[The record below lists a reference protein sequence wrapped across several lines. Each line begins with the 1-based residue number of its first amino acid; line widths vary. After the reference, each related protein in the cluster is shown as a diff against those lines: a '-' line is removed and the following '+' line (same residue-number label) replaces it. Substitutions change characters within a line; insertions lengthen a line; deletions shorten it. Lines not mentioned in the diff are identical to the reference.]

1 LGCQVRILLS
11 VFRYIIE
18 KSLVIERIFEY
29 NEHMELGDP
38 TARTRDSRSRL
49 DETLDQFDS
58 AVTELISTVETGGL
72 DHLDTEE
79 KVAVWQRFERLRNR
93 LPLIDHGLIAA
104 ADASD
109 LPQEYCSSTMTQ
121 FLVRVLQLSH
131 GEATSRVRA
140 AAAVGPRTTMLGE
153 KLQPQLTR
161 LAALQRDGL
170 VSAEKVQIAERAM
183 DKLSRPDLDP
193 QAVEAAEQLLTEHA
207 AILAPPELRRFAHAV
222 VNAADPDG
230 PQPVDD
236 QLQQDRRY
244 LELKQRR
251 DGMWH
256 LAGRL
261 TNTLGTQLNAILDPL
276 TTPRTT
282 AIEDEDG
289 TVVDIPDQR
298 PQVQRLHD
306 ALEEACAR
314 LLKAADQPSVGGV
327 PASVI
332 VTIGLEDL
340 LAKAGLAETAAGT
353 QLTSDQLRRITDE
366 AEIWPTIIDRHGVP
380 LALGRTRRLA
390 SPGQTMA
397 LIARDAGC
405 SFPGCTHPSQ
415 WCDRHHIVDWIL
427 GGSTDLDNMTLL
439 CRYHHTH
446 FLQKGWACRINAD
459 GLPEWIPP
467 QWIDQ
472 DQQPHTNTRIR
483 RLNAQ
488 RQLDRRDKRRISA
501 AA

>member
-1 LGCQVRILLS
+1 
-11 VFRYIIE
+11 
-18 KSLVIERIFEY
+18 
-29 NEHMELGDP
+29 M
-38 TARTRDSRSRL
+38 
-49 DETLDQFDS
+49 
-58 AVTELISTVETGGL
+58 
-72 DHLDTEE
+72 
-79 KVAVWQRFERLRNR
+79 WQRFETFRNR
-93 LPLIDHGLIAA
+93 QPLIDHRLIADAEANRSAPGVLLLDHDPILGAGVA
-104 ADASD
+104 ALPRRRRGPGPCRRGGRVPYLDAR
-109 LPQEYCSSTMTQ
+109 LKPGPC
-121 FLVRVLQLSH
+121 
-131 GEATSRVRA
+131 A
-140 AAAVGPRTTMLGE
+140 AAAGRAATRGRRESRRKWPLWSGPCTNSPG
-153 KLQPQLTR
+153 
-161 LAALQRDGL
+161 
-170 VSAEKVQIAERAM
+170 
-183 DKLSRPDLDP
+183 PDLDP
-193 QAVEAAEQLLTEHA
+193 QAVETAEQLLTDHA
-207 AILAPPELRRFAHAV
+207 VILAPPELRRFAHAV

-261 TNTLGTQLNAILDPL
+261 TNTVGAQLNAILDPL
-276 TTPRTT
+276 TKPRST

-314 LLKAADQPSVGGV
+314 LLKAADQPSVGGI

-332 VTIGLEDL
+332 VTISLDDL
-340 LAKAGLAETAAGT
+340 LAKAGLAETADGT
-353 QLTSDQLRRITDE
+353 QLTTDQLLRIADE
-366 AEIWPTIIDRHGVP
+366 ADIWPTIIDRNGVP

-405 SFPGCTHPSQ
+405 SFPGCTHPPQ
-415 WCDRHHIVDWIL
+415 WCDRHHILDWIL
-427 GGSTDLDNMTLL
+427 GGPTDLDNLTLL

-446 FLQKGWACRINAD
+446 FLQKGWTCRINPD

-467 QWIDQ
+467 RWIDQ
-472 DQQPHTNTRIR
+472 DQQPHINARIQRINT
-483 RLNAQ
+483 Q
-488 RQLDRRDKRRISA
+488 RQLHSRNQRRTPA